1 MPVPPQCRQRSPNQS
16 LLAGDEQTN
25 SIVELI
31 CELSSGGMVMN
42 VSKLGQCFATTLL
55 ASAMSAS
62 SALAGSVAPC
72 EWVTLAQVRAAMGV
86 DMNAGT
92 PISDTG
98 CSWHGSAERVDVTL
112 SFQLASKWW
121 AAIKAPIVPYVKTP
135 VSGIGDEAIYIKGGN
150 LVWLSVKKGDR
161 ILNVKVY
168 GVNDEAKQKT
178 IEKALAQAAL
188 PKF

>member
-1 MPVPPQCRQRSPNQS
+1 M
-16 LLAGDEQTN
+16 
-25 SIVELI
+25 
-31 CELSSGGMVMN
+31 
-42 VSKLGQCFATTLL
+42 SKLGDGFATALL

-62 SALAGSVAPC
+62 SALASSVAPC
-72 EWVTLAQVRAAMGV
+72 EWVTLAQVKAATGV

-92 PISDTG
+92 PIFDTG
-98 CSWHGSAERVDVTL
+98 CSWHGSAERVNVTL

-121 AAIKAPIVPYVKTP
+121 AVVKAPVVPYVKTP

-161 ILNVKVY
+161 ILNVKIS

-178 IEKALAQAAL
+178 IAKTLALEAL

>member
-1 MPVPPQCRQRSPNQS
+1 
-16 LLAGDEQTN
+16 LAGDEQTN

-31 CELSSGGMVMN
+31 CELSSGGMVMD

>member
-1 MPVPPQCRQRSPNQS
+1 MALRN
-16 LLAGDEQTN
+16 
-25 SIVELI
+25 
-31 CELSSGGMVMN
+31 
-42 VSKLGQCFATTLL
+42 LGQCFATTLL
-55 ASAMSAS
+55 AAAVSAS

-72 EWVTLAQVRAAMGV
+72 DWVTRAQVKAAMGV

-92 PISDTG
+92 PISNTG
-98 CSWHGSAERVDVTL
+98 CSWHGSAEKVDVTL

-168 GVNDEAKQKT
+168 GVNDEAKQKA
-178 IEKALAQAAL
+178 IEKALALEAL
-188 PKF
+188 PQF

>member
-1 MPVPPQCRQRSPNQS
+1 M
-16 LLAGDEQTN
+16 T
-25 SIVELI
+25 
-31 CELSSGGMVMN
+31 M
-42 VSKLGQCFATTLL
+42 SKLRQCFAATLL
-55 ASAMSAS
+55 AFAASAS
-62 SALAGSVAPC
+62 SAWAGSVAPC
-72 EWVTLAQVRAAMGV
+72 EWVTLAQVKAAMGV

-92 PISDTG
+92 PIFNTG
-98 CSWHGSAERVDVTL
+98 CSWHGSAASVNVTL

-168 GVNDEAKQKT
+168 GVNDEAKQKA
-178 IEKALAQAAL
+178 IEKSLALAAL